1 MKENNEM
8 ADFDLSKIT
17 GREPPL
23 VTDDERDAEIAYL
36 SDVVANRDRELAA
49 LRARVA
55 TLEAANT
62 GLATEAQR
70 LKAGLRFYARGLHFS
85 PGNDRDWEDVS
96 GEPPNFLCDEH
107 GNTIEDGTIAKCVL
121 LNQDCGEGWEG
132 DDWPPD
138 ELPEETSASAPP
150 VHRLHCFDCAL
161 EAERL
166 VAELR
171 KTEDIQSATIRDL
184 HGEIETLCGHL
195 GRIRDGGARTTSGKW
210 LDWTRSTLREV
221 AQDALDRKP
230 VPVFRDAGNKP
241 EQSFSTKETD
251 RG

>member
-1 MKENNEM
+1 M

-161 EAERL
+161 EAEMPEVGRGDGTVSL
-166 VAELR
+166 KNVQGWTMVGGVWR
-171 KTEDIQSATIRDL
+171 CPMCSAPRQGSGRD
-184 HGEIETLCGHL
+184 
-195 GRIRDGGARTTSGKW
+195 D
-210 LDWTRSTLREV
+210 
-221 AQDALDRKP
+221 
-230 VPVFRDAGNKP
+230 
-241 EQSFSTKETD
+241 
-251 RG
+251 

>member
-1 MKENNEM
+1 M

-55 TLEAANT
+55 
-62 GLATEAQR
+62 
-70 LKAGLRFYARGLHFS
+70 
-85 PGNDRDWEDVS
+85 
-96 GEPPNFLCDEH
+96 
-107 GNTIEDGTIAKCVL
+107 
-121 LNQDCGEGWEG
+121 
-132 DDWPPD
+132 
-138 ELPEETSASAPP
+138 
-150 VHRLHCFDCAL
+150 

>member
-1 MKENNEM
+1 MNTCPDCRN
-8 ADFDLSKIT
+8 DFVQPFVCTTCGAEKLY
-17 GREPPL
+17 
-23 VTDDERDAEIAYL
+23 DETVRSQAA
-36 SDVVANRDRELAA
+36 ELAA

-55 TLEAANT
+55 
-62 GLATEAQR
+62 
-70 LKAGLRFYARGLHFS
+70 
-85 PGNDRDWEDVS
+85 
-96 GEPPNFLCDEH
+96 
-107 GNTIEDGTIAKCVL
+107 
-121 LNQDCGEGWEG
+121 
-132 DDWPPD
+132 
-138 ELPEETSASAPP
+138 
-150 VHRLHCFDCAL
+150 

-230 VPVFRDAGNKP
+230 VPVFRDAGNKGG
-241 EQSFSTKETD
+241 SRD
-251 RG
+251 GND